1 MILSNKC
8 VNIYV
13 NLDISTIFN
22 LFLGVLSFLG
32 GWLFTRVFSL
42 FDKQDKLV
50 KEINDKTFTDFITL
64 RKEVEAESRKHQQEI
79 ADLALKISTT
89 YVTKES
95 FEVYFD
101 RIEAKLDRN
110 FDMIQ
115 NHLIK
120 K

>member
-1 MILSNKC
+1 MNVDITIL
-8 VNIYV
+8 
-13 NLDISTIFN
+13 FN
-22 LFLGVLSFLG
+22 LVLGALSFLG

-42 FDKQDKLV
+42 FDKQEKLM
-50 KEINDKTFTDFITL
+50 KDINDKTFHDFIAL
-64 RKEVEAESRKHQQEI
+64 RKEMEIEVRKHQQEL

-95 FEVYFD
+95 FDDYFD

-110 FDMIQ
+110 FDIIQ
-115 NHLIK
+115 QHLTNK

>member
-1 MILSNKC
+1 M
-8 VNIYV
+8 
-13 NLDISTIFN
+13 NLDITLLFN
-22 LFLGVLSFLG
+22 LVLGALSFLG

-42 FDKQDKLV
+42 FDKQEALF
-50 KEINDKTFTDFITL
+50 KEINDKTFSDFITL
-64 RKEVEAESRKHQQEI
+64 RKEMELESRKHQQEI
-79 ADLALKISTT
+79 SDLALKISTT

-110 FDMIQ
+110 FDIVQ
-115 NHLIK
+115 NHLTK

>member
-1 MILSNKC
+1 M
-8 VNIYV
+8 
-13 NLDISTIFN
+13 NLDITIIFN
-22 LFLGVLSFLG
+22 LVLGALSFLG

-42 FDKQDKLV
+42 FDKQETLMKD
-50 KEINDKTFTDFITL
+50 INDKTFSDFITL
-64 RKEVEAESRKHQQEI
+64 RKELELEARKHQQEI

-110 FDMIQ
+110 FDIIQ
-115 NHLIK
+115 NHLSRK
-120 K
+120 

>member
-1 MILSNKC
+1 
-8 VNIYV
+8 V
-13 NLDISTIFN
+13 NLDITFIFN
-22 LFLGVLSFLG
+22 LVLGALSFLG

-42 FDKQDKLV
+42 FDKQEILM
-50 KEINDKTFTDFITL
+50 KEINDKTFSDFITL
-64 RKEVEAESRKHQQEI
+64 RKEMELESRKHQQEI
-79 ADLALKISTT
+79 SDLALKISTT

-110 FDMIQ
+110 FDILQ
-115 NHLIK
+115 NYLNK

>member
-1 MILSNKC
+1 MNMD
-8 VNIYV
+8 IYV
-13 NLDISTIFN
+13 IFN
-22 LFLGVLSFLG
+22 IVLGALSFLG

-42 FDKQDKLV
+42 FDKQETLMKD
-50 KEINDKTFTDFITL
+50 INDKTFSDFITL
-64 RKEVEAESRKHQQEI
+64 RKELEVESRKHQQEL

-110 FDMIQ
+110 FDIIQ
-115 NHLIK
+115 NFVNK
-120 K
+120 KN